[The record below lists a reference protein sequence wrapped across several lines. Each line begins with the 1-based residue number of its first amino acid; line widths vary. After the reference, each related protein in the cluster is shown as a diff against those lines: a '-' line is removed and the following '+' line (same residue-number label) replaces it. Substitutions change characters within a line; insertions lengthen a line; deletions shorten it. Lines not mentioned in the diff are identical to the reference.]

1 MYVVKGGPAFL
12 SRPSVLDMSAGMG
25 AWQAGARGG
34 WVGARWVGGTTLA
47 LSGNNVEV
55 AGVVAIVPIL
65 VLASVLV

>member
-1 MYVVKGGPAFL
+1 VRGRQGREV
-12 SRPSVLDMSAGMG
+12 
-25 AWQAGARGG
+25 GG
-34 WVGARWVGGTTLA
+34 WADGGGGTTLA